1 MSTID
6 YEDLE
11 TDTMYPPGHRLEPA
25 SYMRKYTIAR
35 HPRALESRIAFV
47 KALKRR
53 KKERDGSNKNI
64 NK

>member
-11 TDTMYPPGHRLEPA
+11 TDTIYPPGHRLEPA
-25 SYMRKYTIAR
+25 SYMRKCQIAR
-35 HPRALESRIAFV
+35 HPLSFDNFIIN
-47 KALKRR
+47 KRKR
-53 KKERDGSNKNI
+53 QKKKDGSNKNI